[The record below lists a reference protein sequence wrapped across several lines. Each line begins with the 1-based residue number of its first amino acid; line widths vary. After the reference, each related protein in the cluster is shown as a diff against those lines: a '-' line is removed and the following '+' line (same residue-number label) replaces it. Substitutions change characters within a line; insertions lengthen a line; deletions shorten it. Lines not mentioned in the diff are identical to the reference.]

1 MLKDGKEGQEEKSI
15 VVEDEML
22 TQVCKQQKEF
32 VDEHVDGNKER
43 EDVRKA
49 EAKMVEAEHEMSGD
63 YHWGP
68 EGSVAGKESVTLM
81 VGEADDETRQDLARS
96 L

>member
-1 MLKDGKEGQEEKSI
+1 
-15 VVEDEML
+15 ML

-32 VDEHVDGNKER
+32 VDEHVHGNKAS

-49 EAKMVEAEHEMSGD
+49 EAKMVEAEQEMSGD

-68 EGSVAGKESVTLM
+68 EGSVAG
-81 VGEADDETRQDLARS
+81 
-96 L
+96 